1 MSDKHELMKLLS
13 EYGEVVFESVDASK
27 LKTGTFTN
35 IHKPFDLTDPTDTA
49 LLESIRKSGLA
60 SPLITDEDYNLID
73 GHRRLEA
80 LKVIYGSIEK
90 IPKLPVIRVKGINCE
105 KNRLG
110 CLKIA
115 YVVNEHRRE
124 TDEAQILAIINEIVK
139 ELGCQLIV
147 GREVNQLCVDSVVDA
162 LGGVSIDRER
172 VLRLVHQM
180 IASTSPALVVKPNE
194 LEVAPPKPTAQPG
207 TEIPDEVITKIM
219 TSISRGGTSE
229 ATVEEQPEEQT
240 ILREHRRLMTEF
252 GRELVERFNLTPA
265 DISHLLTF
273 LKPKEPDRVGFINE
287 LYVLCINKGLCPN
300 PDEQAQRR

>member
-1 MSDKHELMKLLS
+1 MSDRHELMKKLS
-13 EYGEVVFESVDASK
+13 EYGEVVFEIVEASK

-35 IHKPFDLTDPTDTA
+35 IHKPFDLTDPTDMA

-80 LKVIYGSIEK
+80 LKIIYGGIEK
-90 IPKLPVIRVKGINCE
+90 IPKLPVIRVKGVNCE
-105 KNRLG
+105 KNRLA

-115 YVVNEHRRE
+115 YIANEHRRE
-124 TDEAQILAIINEIVK
+124 TDETQILAIINEIVK
-139 ELGCQLIV
+139 ELGCQLII

-172 VLRLVHQM
+172 VLRLVYQM
-180 IASTSPALVVKPNE
+180 IASTSPALVVKPSE
-194 LEVAPPKPTAQPG
+194 LEVAPPKPTTQPTG
-207 TEIPDEVITKIM
+207 EIPDEVIVKIM
-219 TSISRGGTSE
+219 TNISRGSASE
-229 ATVEEQPEEQT
+229 TAVEERPEEQAT
-240 ILREHRRLMTEF
+240 YREYRKLITEF
-252 GRELVERFNLTPA
+252 GREIVERFNLTPT

-300 PDEQAQRR
+300 PNK